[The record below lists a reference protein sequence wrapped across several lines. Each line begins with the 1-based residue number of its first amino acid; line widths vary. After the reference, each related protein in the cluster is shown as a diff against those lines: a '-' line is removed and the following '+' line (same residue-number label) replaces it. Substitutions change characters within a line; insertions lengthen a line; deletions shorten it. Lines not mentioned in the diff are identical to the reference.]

1 MNDGELMMVKSGDA
15 MRGVPAFFFEG
26 WESRSAMVGH
36 SAGGAWVGKEKKA
49 PAAFASL
56 VRGI

>member
-1 MNDGELMMVKSGDA
+1 MMVKSGDA

>member
-1 MNDGELMMVKSGDA
+1 MVKSGDA
-15 MRGVPAFFFEG
+15 MRGVPALFLRD
-26 WESRSAMVGH
+26 WRSRPAMVAR
-36 SAGGAWVGKEKKA
+36 SVGGGRVGKERKA